1 MEASYRFSLEDVRWQ
16 QHLSDEGFVV
26 LAGALLPEEVEM
38 AKDLLWT
45 DLEAAYKGVSR
56 EGLESWKKW
65 PLSKTGLNTTIAQ
78 DPGAWY
84 VRACPGVK
92 DAFARIWGSSDLIVS
107 MDALLI
113 WRPWWL
119 EAAWRPCTEGLHL
132 DQNPFSKPELETVQ
146 GMVPLLAVSAG
157 TGGLEVVP
165 RSHRPDAKAELCRE
179 FPHLHYSGDWCP
191 LNRSYEDAMLLL
203 AEPGDL
209 VLWDSRT
216 IHGGRVGDG
225 LVSPPPAPSA
235 SASLARLSVTVAM
248 VPRARATPEV
258 LQARREGFLK
268 GRIFNHSPHE
278 AGTSSGT
285 LASRS
290 KKRHSM
296 TELNESQLALL

>member
-1 MEASYRFSLEDVRWQ
+1 MSELAPESKMPLP
-16 QHLSDEGFVV
+16 GFG
-26 LAGALLPEEVEM
+26 GALTSLCP
-38 AKDLLWT
+38 WT
-45 DLEAAYKGVSR
+45 RSSSG
-56 EGLESWKKW
+56 G
-65 PLSKTGLNTTIAQ
+65 
-78 DPGAWY
+78 PG
-84 VRACPGVK
+84 G
-92 DAFARIWGSSDLIVS
+92 
-107 MDALLI
+107 
-113 WRPWWL
+113 WRPGPAQPCAPSPTGPET

-179 FPHLHYSGDWCP
+179 FPHLRYSGDWCP

-268 GRIFNHSPHE
+268 GRIFNHSPH
-278 AGTSSGT
+278 
-285 LASRS
+285 
-290 KKRHSM
+290 
-296 TELNESQLALL
+296 

>member
-1 MEASYRFSLEDVRWQ
+1 MATSYRFSLEDVCWQ
-16 QHLSDEGFVV
+16 QHLRDEGFVV
-26 LAGALLPEEVEM
+26 LAGALLPEEVEV
-38 AKDLLWT
+38 AKDLLWR
-45 DLEAAYKGVSR
+45 DLEAAYGVSR
-56 EGLESWKKW
+56 ETPESWKKW
-65 PLSKTGLNTTIAQ
+65 PLSKTGLNTKIAQ

-92 DAFARIWGSSDLIVS
+92 EAFARIWGSSDLIVS

-113 WRPWWL
+113 WRPWWR

-132 DQNPFSKPELETVQ
+132 DQNPFSKPEFETVQ
-146 GMVPLLAVSAG
+146 GMVPLLPVSAE

-165 RSHRPDAKAELCRE
+165 RSHTPDAKAELCRE
-179 FPHLHYSGDWCP
+179 FPYLRYSGDWCP
-191 LNRSYEDAMLLL
+191 LNRSFEDAMLLL

-209 VLWDSRT
+209 ILWDSRT

-225 LVSPPPAPSA
+225 LVSSPLAPS
-235 SASLARLSVTVAM
+235 SLARLSVTVAM

-290 KKRHSM
+290 TKRHSM